1 MAVRS
6 YLDQQIQNEAAAR
19 AAGAPVTPGSF
30 TDIASREVNPQFVQR
45 ALGTIPAN
53 TPPPAPA
60 YQQTFLSGL
69 LAQLQNAA
77 PEQQQV
83 ARFAPQLQGL
93 LGPVLQQ
100 EHGRDPNDPEQVG
113 RDYQKEYNEKN
124 EDGTYKVSVEDM
136 INRYKFNQNIAPAL
150 AGIFS
155 PFGAA
160 YDKFGP
166 EPTSEFGKFLESLNP
181 SGSQGPR
188 RTMAELNKAFKN
200 RNVEAGIYPAA
211 KDSIQRLIDLRS
223 GGALDSSGIDL
234 NDPPATSSTPADA
247 TAYMPSSGPTSWNR
261 NSVSGTLKNMG
272 SRVDALIETLKRGQN
287 YQVGDVITPPV
298 MRMPVIKESSWE
310 EQQEKARNMAED
322 AIRKNRDFTWT
333 DEERERRR

>member
-19 AAGAPVTPGSF
+19 AAGAPVTRGSF
-30 TDIASREVNPQFVQR
+30 TDIANREVGSGFVDR

-60 YQQTFLSGL
+60 FQQTFLNGL
-69 LAQLQNAA
+69 LAQLQSAT
-77 PEQQQV
+77 PEQQQQV
-83 ARFAPQLQGL
+83 VSQFAPQIQGL
-93 LGPVLQQ
+93 LGPVLQDTDI
-100 EHGRDPNDPEQVG
+100 GRDESRYGLKDDGTYGDVGLEQIG

-150 AGIFS
+150 AAGFS

-160 YDKFGP
+160 VSKFGP
-166 EPTSEFGKFLESLNP
+166 EPTSAFGKFLESLNP

-188 RTMAELNKAFKN
+188 RTMAELNTAFQN

-211 KDSIQRLIDLRS
+211 KDSIQKLIDLRS
-223 GGALDSSGIDL
+223 GGALDSSGGTSDGNVGGSAYSGS
-234 NDPPATSSTPADA
+234 NDYNPFDDDPRGAD
-247 TAYMPSSGPTSWNR
+247 S
-261 NSVSGTLKNMG
+261 
-272 SRVDALIETLKRGQN
+272 
-287 YQVGDVITPPV
+287 
-298 MRMPVIKESSWE
+298 
-310 EQQEKARNMAED
+310 
-322 AIRKNRDFTWT
+322 
-333 DEERERRR
+333 